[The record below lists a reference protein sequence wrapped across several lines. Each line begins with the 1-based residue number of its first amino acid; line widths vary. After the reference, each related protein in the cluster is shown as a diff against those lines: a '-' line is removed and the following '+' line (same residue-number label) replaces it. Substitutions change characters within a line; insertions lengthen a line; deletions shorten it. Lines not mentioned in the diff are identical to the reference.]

1 MKPIS
6 VITSRAC
13 PLDANDV
20 DTDLIIPKQFL
31 KRVERTGYGP
41 FLFFERRYDA
51 DGNPNPDFVLNRPE
65 HQGAKILVSGR
76 NFGSGSSR
84 EHAVWA
90 LQESGFDAVIAV
102 SFADIFRGNCGKSG
116 MAAVQLPED
125 VVRRLLALIDADPA
139 VQITVDLPAQRVR
152 ADAVGDLEG
161 VDVPFDFD
169 AHTKNMLI
177 NGLDEIALTLHH
189 EDDIAA
195 FEATRESWRP
205 KVPTPS

>member
-6 VITSRAC
+6 VITSRVC
-13 PLDANDV
+13 PFDANDV

-41 FLFFERRYDA
+41 YLFFERRYDE
-51 DGNPNPDFVLNRPE
+51 DGNPDPDFVMNKPE
-65 HQGAKILVSGR
+65 HQGAQILLSGR

-116 MAAVQLPED
+116 MAAVTLPAD
-125 VVRRLLALIDADPA
+125 VIRHLFALVEADPA
-139 VQITVDLPAQRVR
+139 VQVTVDLPAQRVR
-152 ADAVGDLEG
+152 ADGVGDLEG

-177 NGLDEIALTLHH
+177 NGLDEIALTLQH

-195 FEATRESWRP
+195 FEAQRESWRP